1 MSNGETAL
9 EKLEWMK
16 KEEERL
22 KGMGGAERIEEQ
34 HGRGKYTAR
43 ERIEKLYDPGTFLEI
58 GLWCKSESLA
68 YDLYKREIPADGVIA
83 GYGNINGW
91 PVYGFFQDFTVMGG
105 TLGRR
110 HAEKMSRVL
119 DEAAKAGCP
128 VLYVADSGGAR
139 IQEGVDALS
148 GYGDMFYRNTLYS
161 GVIPQL
167 CAIVG
172 PCAGGAV
179 YSPALM
185 DCIFTVDKI
194 TQAFIT
200 GPGVV
205 KAVLAEEVEPEELG
219 GARVNCEKSG
229 NGTFFAKDED
239 ECIEQIKTLL
249 SYLPSNNR
257 EKPPRVET
265 HDPQDRIEPKL
276 REIVPARSTA
286 PYDMKQVLRLVVDN
300 GVIFEWQARFARNII
315 TCFARMNGD
324 TVGIIANQP
333 MHLAG
338 SLDIDCCDK
347 ASRFIRFC
355 DAFNISVLNF
365 VDVPGYLPG
374 TQQEWGGIIRH
385 GAKMLYAYSE
395 ATVSKITI
403 ITRKAYGGSY
413 LGMCSKDLGADIVFA
428 WPTAEMA
435 VMGPEGAVNVIEAK
449 TIKEA
454 EDPAQKRAE
463 LIREYKERFANPY
476 LPASKLHIDAIIDP
490 AETRFHV
497 CRALK
502 LFWGKEVKLP
512 AKKHGIMPT

>member
-200 GPGVV
+200 GP
-205 KAVLAEEVEPEELG
+205 E
-219 GARVNCEKSG
+219 
-229 NGTFFAKDED
+229 
-239 ECIEQIKTLL
+239 
-249 SYLPSNNR
+249 
-257 EKPPRVET
+257 
-265 HDPQDRIEPKL
+265 
-276 REIVPARSTA
+276 
-286 PYDMKQVLRLVVDN
+286 
-300 GVIFEWQARFARNII
+300 
-315 TCFARMNGD
+315 
-324 TVGIIANQP
+324 
-333 MHLAG
+333 
-338 SLDIDCCDK
+338 
-347 ASRFIRFC
+347 
-355 DAFNISVLNF
+355 
-365 VDVPGYLPG
+365 
-374 TQQEWGGIIRH
+374 
-385 GAKMLYAYSE
+385 
-395 ATVSKITI
+395 
-403 ITRKAYGGSY
+403 
-413 LGMCSKDLGADIVFA
+413 
-428 WPTAEMA
+428 
-435 VMGPEGAVNVIEAK
+435 
-449 TIKEA
+449 
-454 EDPAQKRAE
+454 
-463 LIREYKERFANPY
+463 
-476 LPASKLHIDAIIDP
+476 
-490 AETRFHV
+490 
-497 CRALK
+497 
-502 LFWGKEVKLP
+502 
-512 AKKHGIMPT
+512 